1 MAFRISPLDSHGP
14 HDDLMLVVEYD
25 GAYWHK
31 GRERGDS
38 AKAEFI
44 SQAGMPERH
53 EVIRI
58 REAPLD
64 KLGPNDILVP
74 ARPDPSLCARLLAM
88 HVLHEF
94 CGWYSM
100 RALENR
106 LEHFLLAADT
116 PLDPDQVECR
126 TCWEVSEH
134 IKGLAGNTYPPMGF
148 SPRRG
153 R

>member
-1 MAFRISPLDSHGP
+1 MTRYRGVSTVGRYSSRCPDGRCAAEAEPGTSKLQHDLFTLLKLLFGCGDPDYRVGRCKADMAFRISPLDSHGP

-31 GRERGDS
+31 GRERGDL

-64 KLGPNDILVP
+64 
-74 ARPDPSLCARLLAM
+74 
-88 HVLHEF
+88 
-94 CGWYSM
+94 
-100 RALENR
+100 
-106 LEHFLLAADT
+106 
-116 PLDPDQVECR
+116 
-126 TCWEVSEH
+126 
-134 IKGLAGNTYPPMGF
+134 
-148 SPRRG
+148 
-153 R
+153 